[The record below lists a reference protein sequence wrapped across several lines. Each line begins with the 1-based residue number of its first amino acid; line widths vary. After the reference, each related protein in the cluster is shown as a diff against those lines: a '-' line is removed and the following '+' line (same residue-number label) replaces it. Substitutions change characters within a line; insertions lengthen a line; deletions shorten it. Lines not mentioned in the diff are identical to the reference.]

1 MNLPSFWS
9 WCWAFGDKKKNP
21 KKLSEGAL
29 KHDLPAHLSIGTS
42 RRAVVPGR
50 PDHPNHRPRV
60 PPRAFPSSLVG
71 FPLVGVVGPTPSGTF
86 PVTLQG
92 TIDEGFLTSGK
103 ATGAGFTNG
112 SGGMC

>member
-1 MNLPSFWS
+1 VLGS
-9 WCWAFGDKKKNP
+9 WLEEKNQ
-21 KKLSEGAL
+21 KNFSKVAL
-29 KHDLPAHLSIGTS
+29 KHDLPAHQSIGTS
-42 RRAVVPGR
+42 QRAVVPGR

-103 ATGAGFTNG
+103 ATGAALRTGPAE
-112 SGGMC
+112 CAD